1 MAKKSISNAHFLVFL
16 SRQCQN
22 VENVHE
28 TFISTKIPF
37 KRRTFLDHRVQK
49 VPHVSSETSLPRL
62 VQNKP
67 SALIRREE
75 NKVKFLE
82 TWFHSEKLSFVHKKE
97 SEQFFELFLSICVF
111 HRGIFKLKMQ
121 NFGLENHHMM
131 SSTKVQN
138 LLLPHRLCGWPFDL
152 SEGGAYGWFSLGKN
166 VFPKPL
172 KLEIFSR
179 HITL

>member
-22 VENVHE
+22 VGNVHE
-28 TFISTKIPF
+28 TFINTKIPF
-37 KRRTFLDHRVQK
+37 KRRTFLEQK

-82 TWFHSEKLSFVHKKE
+82 T
-97 SEQFFELFLSICVF
+97 
-111 HRGIFKLKMQ
+111 
-121 NFGLENHHMM
+121 
-131 SSTKVQN
+131 
-138 LLLPHRLCGWPFDL
+138 
-152 SEGGAYGWFSLGKN
+152 
-166 VFPKPL
+166 
-172 KLEIFSR
+172 
-179 HITL
+179 